1 MGNLVPRCSMG
12 PAVNSG
18 TVSHCLETHPACPVC
33 IPPSVLLI
41 VGGWSWGSCLS
52 NVSAFGPHFA
62 KRAFLILGRK
72 TKCEAS
78 QFQCTNGRC
87 ITQLWKCDGDEDC
100 ADGSDEKN
108 CGEWRGCQS
117 HLPPDLDLYVVLKFD
132 DVILASAN
140 ALRFGKQSP
149 LLRNAASPKNLCFL
163 VLREVIE

>member
-1 MGNLVPRCSMG
+1 MSRDPSSVPSLHSPFRTPHCRW
-12 PAVNSG
+12 VVSG
-18 TVSHCLETHPACPVC
+18 ELPLKCVILC
-33 IPPSVLLI
+33 
-41 VGGWSWGSCLS
+41 
-52 NVSAFGPHFA
+52 PHFA
-62 KRAFLILGRK
+62 KRAFLVLGRK

-140 ALRFGKQSP
+140 VLRFGKQSP